1 MKMETYYQRRQQG
14 LCTQCGLPLP
24 EGCNKYKC
32 EKCMIKTRE
41 NAKRLRDADRYQTEV
56 KKLVIEDDSTLDE
69 MATEAHEKHLTYG
82 QLQAAKI
89 IERLRREKN
98 EK

>member
-1 MKMETYYQRRQQG
+1 MKMETYYQRKQQG
-14 LCTQCGLPLP
+14 LCPQCGDPLP
-24 EGCNKYKC
+24 EGWKKHKC

-56 KKLVIEDDSTLDE
+56 KKIVIEDDSTLDE

-89 IERLRREKN
+89 IERLRRDKCS
-98 EK
+98 